1 MQPGSQCGWKARPGA
16 GRPALVRLG
25 YLARLGE
32 GRGWQAPGWLDGSEV
47 GGAVERLC
55 EA

>member
-1 MQPGSQCGWKARPGA
+1 MQGDSDRGWKARPGA

-32 GRGWQAPGWLDGSEV
+32 GRGWQAPGWLDGAEV
-47 GGAVERLC
+47 GGAVERLR
-55 EA
+55 